1 MSAPVKRAAYTAA
14 KSVIPQASRAV
25 TPAQAKNIVP
35 NATSSTETSMP
46 WEGWFTSF
54 LNKSLGDKTYQKL
67 RSYIVFMPQDIHNLE
82 QQPLPGTK
90 VPLTEDGKITAQFRY
105 PSPGSQPRV
114 VQPDEDDGT
123 MYEDPYI
130 GSYYTRDTRRRFDDP
145 AFPNP
150 ELEAAKLAIL
160 PEDDPRVKEMM
171 ENFEEGPKSSPG
183 NKGMFATGHSDIDS
197 LRAAMST
204 NHASVNESL
213 DDNMPDHLPAP
224 NWWDEQT
231 KVVEWHKEK
240 KLPIPIGRTEWGTI
254 PTRGRLARW

>member
-1 MSAPVKRAAYTAA
+1 MSAPIQKAAYTAA
-14 KSVIPQASRAV
+14 KSAIPAASRAV
-25 TPAQAKNIVP
+25 AMSEAENIVP
-35 NATSSTETSMP
+35 SATSSTETSMP

-54 LNKSLGDKTYQKL
+54 LAKTLGDKSYQKL
-67 RSYIVFMPQDIHNLE
+67 RSYVVFMPQDIHNLE

-90 VPLTEDGKITAQFRY
+90 VTLTEDGKITAQFRY

-114 VQPDEDDGT
+114 SQPDEDDGT
-123 MYEDPYI
+123 MYEDPYV

-160 PEDDPRVKEMM
+160 PEDDPRVNELRV
-171 ENFEEGPKSSPG
+171 NFEEGPKSSPG
-183 NKGMFATGHSDIDS
+183 NKGNFATGPSDIEP
-197 LRAAMST
+197 LRTAMGT
-204 NHASVNESL
+204 NHALMN
-213 DDNMPDHLPAP
+213 LPAP

-231 KVVEWHKEK
+231 KVVEWHKDR